1 MHDLI
6 RQLVV
11 YVRAVLRYRW
21 WLLSA
26 AWAVC
31 IVGWLVVANL
41 PDQYQA
47 SAKVFVDTHSLLK
60 PLLKGLTVQGDQQNR
75 IKLMSRTLLSR
86 PNLEKVAR
94 MTDLDLKAKTPEEME
109 QLLDDLSKDIRFKE
123 AGSNRRRQSDNMYSI
138 EYTHGDPELA
148 KLVVKSLLTIFVES
162 NLGESRKDQDTA
174 RQFLEQQI
182 EEYEARL
189 IEAENSLTVFKQKN
203 MGFVSGSAT
212 NYYQRLH
219 NMTEELQSAKLELKI
234 QRDRERVLKQQLDKE
249 VPALG
254 AVGQSPVAVSEM
266 ESRINNLNL
275 KLDEL
280 LLRYTEQHPDVVAIR
295 QTIKILKEKQSKEE
309 ALAIKAAEEQAASG
323 EDSPAPSVELLQN
336 VVYQEMKI
344 AHSEA
349 EAEVA
354 AKKVVVSEYMR
365 RIKDL
370 KSAVDRVIKVDA
382 EQAQLNRDYN
392 AVKMQHAELMMR
404 LESARLAREVDTR
417 TDTVRFRVI
426 EPPRVP
432 HEPSG
437 PNRIMLSS
445 AVFAGGLGFGIAL
458 AFLLSQ
464 LRPTFDDRRITNEIT
479 GLPVLG
485 SVDMVW
491 TDEQKKGR
499 AKRGLAFTSALLGLV
514 VVYGTVMSAYLLDI
528 DIGLQTEEMRMM
540 YDKMRVYISLESLVS
555 VANYKA

>member
-21 WLLSA
+21 WLLSS
-26 AWAVC
+26 AWVVC
-31 IVGWLVVANL
+31 IIGWLAVANL

-60 PLLKGLTVQGDQQNR
+60 PLLKGLTVQGDEQNR

-86 PNLEKVAR
+86 PNLEKVTR

-109 QLLDDLSKDIRFKE
+109 QLLDGLSKNIKFKLT
-123 AGSNRRRQSDNMYSI
+123 GGRYRQSDNMYSI
-138 EYTHGDPELA
+138 EYIHENPELA

-162 NLGESRKDQDTA
+162 NMGESRKDQDTA
-174 RQFLEQQI
+174 HQFLEQQI
-182 EEYEARL
+182 EEYEVRL
-189 IEAENSLTVFKQKN
+189 IKAENSLTAFKQKN
-203 MGFVSGSAT
+203 AGFVSGSAT
-212 NYYQRLH
+212 GYYQRLH

-234 QRDRERVLKQQLDKE
+234 QRNRERVLKQQLSEE
-249 VPALG
+249 VPTLG
-254 AVGQSPVAVSEM
+254 AVEQHSAIISET
-266 ESRINNLNL
+266 ENRINNLNL

-280 LLRYTEQHPDVVAIR
+280 LLRYTEQHPDVIAIR
-295 QTIKILKEKQSKEE
+295 QTIKALEEKQSEEE
-309 ALAIKAAEEQAASG
+309 AIAIKAAEEQVASG
-323 EDSPAPSVELLQN
+323 EDLPAPSVEQLQN

-354 AKKVVVSEYMR
+354 AKKAVVSEYSR

-370 KSAVDRVIKVDA
+370 KSDVDRVIKVDA
-382 EQAQLNRDYN
+382 EQAQLNRDYD
-392 AVKMQHAELMMR
+392 AVKTQHTELIAR
-404 LESARLAREVDTR
+404 LESARLARKVDTR
-417 TDTVRFRVI
+417 TDAVRFRVI

-437 PNRIMLSS
+437 PNRIILSS

-464 LRPTFDDRRITNEIT
+464 LRPTFDDRRIMGEIT

-491 TDEQKKGR
+491 TDKQKKGR
-499 AKRGLAFTSALLGLV
+499 AKRGLAFAFVFLGLTV
-514 VVYGTVMSAYLLDI
+514 TYGIVMSAYLLDI
-528 DIGLQTEEMRMM
+528 DIGLQTEEMRSL
-540 YDKMRVYISLESLVS
+540 YDKMRAYISLESLTS
-555 VANYKA
+555 VANYKV